1 MYQVS
6 WDEGALDDLRAID
19 KTMAK
24 KIIHKV
30 ENYLTKSPI
39 ELGKTL
45 SAEYKGLYRYRYGDY
60 RIVYQLIE
68 KEFTIIVVKVGH
80 RSSVYT

>member
-1 MYQVS
+1 VYQVS

>member
-80 RSSVYT
+80 RRSVYT

>member
-1 MYQVS
+1 MYQVA

-19 KTMAK
+19 RTMAK